1 MPDQVS
7 SPDPAA
13 LEAAEERPELTT
25 SGEQRAVLM
34 EVRDLKVRFYTYE
47 GVVKAIDGVD
57 LDVMDGET
65 LGIVG
70 ETGSGKSVTTYAMM
84 NLIPPPG
91 RIVAGRVTYYKDGR
105 PLVLTEMD
113 EEDLRRLR
121 GSEISRIFQEPKAAL
136 NPVFKVGDQVAEA
149 ILIHRM
155 GEMIERAIGTLEEEA
170 EAGGLRGALAR
181 AKLAVMRAAQANPEG
196 LALRILLR
204 IPLLRRLY
212 WSPVSSE
219 ARKEVVKLLGLMGIP
234 DPDRVY
240 DMYPHELSGGMQQ
253 RIVIATALSCNPRML
268 IADEPTTNLDVTVE
282 AQILEL
288 MKELKKEFGS
298 TLVYITHDMGVI
310 AEVSDRVAVMYAG
323 NICEVADVFTLFRE
337 PLHPYTRG
345 LLEAIP
351 MPGRELKAIPGTVPN
366 LINPPT
372 GCRFHPRCAHA
383 VPKCREHKPKLVEVK
398 PGHKVACFLYS
409 DQVAD
414 EGGEE

>member
-1 MPDQVS
+1 MASQVS
-7 SPDPAA
+7 ASSN
-13 LEAAEERPELTT
+13 ERGPHPQNT
-25 SGEQRAVLM
+25 LM

-57 LDVMDGET
+57 LDVMEGET

-91 RIVAGRVTYYKDGR
+91 RIMGGRVIYHRDGKS
-105 PLVLTEMD
+105 LVLTEMD
-113 EEDLRRLR
+113 EEDLRKLR
-121 GSEISRIFQEPKAAL
+121 GAEISRIFQEPKAAL

-155 GEMIERAIGTLEEEA
+155 EEMLQRASGSLSEDVEKGSGIRKVIASWE
-170 EAGGLRGALAR
+170 
-181 AKLAVMRAAQANPEG
+181 LAVVRRALKNPEDI
-196 LALRILLR
+196 LLKLLLR
-204 IPLLRRLY
+204 IPVLRRLY
-212 WSPVSSE
+212 WSPVKRE
-219 ARKEVVKLLGLMGIP
+219 ARKEVVKLLRLMGIP
-234 DPDRVY
+234 DPERVY

-253 RIVIATALSCNPRML
+253 RIVIATALSCNPRLL

-288 MKELKKEFGS
+288 MKELKRKFGS

-310 AEVSDRVAVMYAG
+310 AEMADRVAVMYAG
-323 NICEVADVFTLFRE
+323 TICEVADVYTIFKS

-351 MPGRELKAIPGTVPN
+351 MPGRKLKDIPGTVPN
-366 LINPPT
+366 LINPPS
-372 GCRFHPRCAHA
+372 GCRFHPRCSKAME
-383 VPKCREHKPKLVEVK
+383 KCKQYKPKLVEVE
-398 PGHKVACFLYS
+398 PGHWVACFLYH
-409 DQVAD
+409 DVRVQE
-414 EGGEE
+414 EGEGV

>member
-1 MPDQVS
+1 MPN
-7 SPDPAA
+7 PDSNPGA
-13 LEAAEERPELTT
+13 LEAVEERPEVTT
-25 SGEQRAVLM
+25 SAQERNVLM

-57 LDVMDGET
+57 LDVLDGET

-91 RIVAGRVTYYKDGR
+91 KIVAGRVVYYRDGK

-113 EEDLRRLR
+113 EEDLRKLR
-121 GSEISRIFQEPKAAL
+121 GAEISRIFQEPKAAL

-155 GEMIERAIGTLEEEA
+155 GEMIERAIATLEEETK
-170 EAGGLRGALAR
+170 AGGLRGALAR
-181 AKLAVMRAAQANPEG
+181 AKLAVMRMARKNPDG
-196 LALRILLR
+196 LALKLLLKVP
-204 IPLLRRLY
+204 ILRRLY
-212 WSPVSSE
+212 WSPVSAE
-219 ARKEVVKLLGLMGIP
+219 ARKDVVRLLGLMGIP

-288 MKELKKEFGS
+288 MKELKKQFGS

-323 NICEVADVFTLFRE
+323 NICEVADVFTLFKE
-337 PLHPYTRG
+337 PLHPYTKG

-383 VPKCREHKPKLVEVK
+383 MPKCKEHKPKLVEVR
-398 PGHKVACFLYS
+398 PGHKVACFLYH

>member
-1 MPDQVS
+1 MASQVS
-7 SPDPAA
+7 TNPN
-13 LEAAEERPELTT
+13 ERGPHSQNT
-25 SGEQRAVLM
+25 LM

-57 LDVMDGET
+57 LDVMEGET

-91 RIVAGRVTYYKDGR
+91 RIVGGRVIYHRDGR
-105 PLVLTEMD
+105 SLVLTEMN
-113 EEDLRRLR
+113 EEDLRKLR
-121 GSEISRIFQEPKAAL
+121 GAEISRIFQEPKAAL

-155 GEMIERAIGTLEEEA
+155 EEMLQRASESLSEEMERSSGIRKVIASWE
-170 EAGGLRGALAR
+170 
-181 AKLAVMRAAQANPEG
+181 LAVVRRALKNPDD
-196 LALRILLR
+196 ILLKLLLK
-204 IPLLRRLY
+204 IPVLRRLY
-212 WSPVSSE
+212 WFPVKRE
-219 ARKEVVKLLGLMGIP
+219 ARREVVKLLRLMGIP
-234 DPDRVY
+234 DPERVY

-253 RIVIATALSCNPRML
+253 RIVIATALSCNPRLL

-288 MKELKKEFGS
+288 MKELKRKFGS

-310 AEVSDRVAVMYAG
+310 AEMADRVAVMYAG
-323 NICEVADVFTLFRE
+323 TICEVADVYTIFKS

-351 MPGRELKAIPGTVPN
+351 MPGRELKDIPGTVPN
-366 LINPPT
+366 LINPPS
-372 GCRFHPRCAHA
+372 GCRFHPRCSKAME
-383 VPKCREHKPKLVEVK
+383 KCKQYKPKLVEVE
-398 PGHKVACFLYS
+398 PGHWVACFLYH
-409 DQVAD
+409 DVRVQE
-414 EGGEE
+414 EGEGV

>member
-1 MPDQVS
+1 MPN
-7 SPDPAA
+7 PDSNPGA
-13 LEAAEERPELTT
+13 LEAVEERPEVTT
-25 SGEQRAVLM
+25 SAEERNVLM

-57 LDVMDGET
+57 LDVLDGET

-91 RIVAGRVTYYKDGR
+91 KIVAGRVVYYRDGK

-113 EEDLRRLR
+113 EEDLRKLR
-121 GSEISRIFQEPKAAL
+121 GAEISRIFQEPKAAL

-155 GEMIERAIGTLEEEA
+155 DEMIERAIATLEEESK
-170 EAGGLRGALAR
+170 AGGLRGALAR
-181 AKLAVMRAAQANPEG
+181 AKLAVMRMARENPNG
-196 LALRILLR
+196 LALKLLLR
-204 IPLLRRLY
+204 VPVLRRLY
-212 WSPVSSE
+212 WSPVSAE
-219 ARKEVVKLLGLMGIP
+219 ARKDVVRLLGLMGIP

-288 MKELKKEFGS
+288 MKELKKQFGS

-323 NICEVADVFTLFRE
+323 NICEVADVFTLFKE
-337 PLHPYTRG
+337 PLHPYTKG

-383 VPKCREHKPKLVEVK
+383 MPKCKEHKPKLVEVR
-398 PGHKVACFLYS
+398 PGHKVACFLYH

>member
-13 LEAAEERPELTT
+13 LEAVEGRPELTT
-25 SGEQRAVLM
+25 PGEQRAVLM

-91 RIVAGRVTYYKDGR
+91 RIVAGRVIYYKDGR
-105 PLVLTEMD
+105 PLVLTEMG

-121 GSEISRIFQEPKAAL
+121 GADISRIFQEPKAAL

-181 AKLAVMRAAQANPEG
+181 AKLAVMRAAQANPLG
-196 LALRILLR
+196 LALRVLLR

-212 WSPVSSE
+212 WSPVSAE

-372 GCRFHPRCAHA
+372 GCRFHPRCAQA
-383 VPKCREHKPKLVEVK
+383 MPKCREHKPKLVEVK
-398 PGHKVACFLYS
+398 PGHRVACFLYS
-409 DQVAD
+409 DEVAD

>member
-1 MPDQVS
+1 MPN
-7 SPDPAA
+7 PDSNPAA
-13 LEAAEERPELTT
+13 LEAAEERPEAVT
-25 SGEQRAVLM
+25 SAQERNVLM

-57 LDVMDGET
+57 LDVLDGET

-91 RIVAGRVTYYKDGR
+91 KIVAGRVVYYRGGK
-105 PLVLTEMD
+105 PLVLTEMG
-113 EEDLRRLR
+113 EEDLRKLR
-121 GSEISRIFQEPKAAL
+121 GAEISRIFQEPKAAL

-155 GEMIERAIGTLEEEA
+155 DEMIERAIATLEEESK
-170 EAGGLRGALAR
+170 AGGLRGALAR
-181 AKLAVMRAAQANPEG
+181 AKLAVVRIAKENPSG
-196 LALRILLR
+196 LVPKLLLR
-204 IPLLRRLY
+204 IPILRRLY
-212 WSPVSSE
+212 WSPVSAE
-219 ARKEVVKLLGLMGIP
+219 ARRDVVRLLSLMGIP

-288 MKELKKEFGS
+288 MKELKKQFGS

-323 NICEVADVFTLFRE
+323 NICEVADVFTLFKE
-337 PLHPYTRG
+337 PLHPYTKG

-383 VPKCREHKPKLVEVK
+383 MPKCKEHKPKLIEVR
-398 PGHKVACFLYS
+398 PGHKVACFLYH
-409 DQVAD
+409 DQVA

>member
-1 MPDQVS
+1 
-7 SPDPAA
+7 
-13 LEAAEERPELTT
+13 
-25 SGEQRAVLM
+25 M

-57 LDVMDGET
+57 LDVLDGET

-91 RIVAGRVTYYKDGR
+91 KIVAGRVVYYRDGK
-105 PLVLTEMD
+105 PLVLTEMG
-113 EEDLRRLR
+113 EEDLRKLR
-121 GSEISRIFQEPKAAL
+121 GAEISRIFQEPKAAL

-155 GEMIERAIGTLEEEA
+155 GEMIERAIATLEEETK
-170 EAGGLRGALAR
+170 AGGLRGALAR
-181 AKLAVMRAAQANPEG
+181 AKLAVMRMARENPDG
-196 LALRILLR
+196 LALKLLLK
-204 IPLLRRLY
+204 IPILRRLY
-212 WSPVSSE
+212 WSPVSAE
-219 ARKEVVKLLGLMGIP
+219 ARKDVVRLLGLMGIP
-234 DPDRVY
+234 DPNRVY

-288 MKELKKEFGS
+288 MKELKKQFGS

-323 NICEVADVFTLFRE
+323 NICEVADVFTLFKE

-383 VPKCREHKPKLVEVK
+383 MPKCKEHKPKLVEVK
-398 PGHKVACFLYS
+398 PGHKVACFLYH

>member
-1 MPDQVS
+1 MPN
-7 SPDPAA
+7 PDSNPGA
-13 LEAAEERPELTT
+13 LEAVEERPKVTT
-25 SGEQRAVLM
+25 SAQERNVLM

-57 LDVMDGET
+57 LDVLDGET

-91 RIVAGRVTYYKDGR
+91 KIVAGRVVYYRDGK
-105 PLVLTEMD
+105 PLVLTEMG
-113 EEDLRRLR
+113 EEDLRKLR
-121 GSEISRIFQEPKAAL
+121 GAEISRIFQEPKAAL

-155 GEMIERAIGTLEEEA
+155 GEMIERAIATLEEETK
-170 EAGGLRGALAR
+170 AGGLRGALAR
-181 AKLAVMRAAQANPEG
+181 AKLAVMRMARENPDG
-196 LALRILLR
+196 LALKLLLK
-204 IPLLRRLY
+204 IPILRRLY
-212 WSPVSSE
+212 WSPVSAE
-219 ARKEVVKLLGLMGIP
+219 ARKDVVRLLGLMGIP
-234 DPDRVY
+234 DPNRVY

-288 MKELKKEFGS
+288 MKELKKQFGS

-323 NICEVADVFTLFRE
+323 NICEVADVFTLFKE

-383 VPKCREHKPKLVEVK
+383 MPKCKEHKPKLVEVK
-398 PGHKVACFLYS
+398 PGHKVACFLYH

>member
-1 MPDQVS
+1 MPN
-7 SPDPAA
+7 PDSNPGA
-13 LEAAEERPELTT
+13 LEAVEERPEVKA
-25 SGEQRAVLM
+25 SAQERNVLM

-57 LDVMDGET
+57 LDVLEGET

-91 RIVAGRVTYYKDGR
+91 KIVAGRVVYYMDGK

-113 EEDLRRLR
+113 EEDLRKLR
-121 GSEISRIFQEPKAAL
+121 GAEISRIFQEPKAAL

-155 GEMIERAIGTLEEEA
+155 DEMIGRAIATLEEESK
-170 EAGGLRGALAR
+170 AGGLRGALAR
-181 AKLAVMRAAQANPEG
+181 AKLAVMRMAKKSPSG
-196 LALRILLR
+196 LGLKLLLR
-204 IPLLRRLY
+204 VPILRRLY
-212 WSPVSSE
+212 WSPVSAE
-219 ARKEVVKLLGLMGIP
+219 ARRDVVRLLGLMGIP

-288 MKELKKEFGS
+288 MKELKKQFGS

-323 NICEVADVFTLFRE
+323 NICEVADVFTLFKE
-337 PLHPYTRG
+337 PLHPYTKG

-372 GCRFHPRCAHA
+372 GCRFHPRCAYA
-383 VPKCREHKPKLVEVK
+383 MPKCEEHKPRLIEVR
-398 PGHKVACFLYS
+398 PGHKVACFLYH